1 MRQRGEAMNL
11 LTDDIEDI
19 AEVVKLRLM
28 RNKASLT
35 VYVAKD
41 GDVKLERTHDA
52 RRAKPLPDADIVAAY
67 TGSVPVTDI
76 EDDLVARLNE
86 IRRAA

>member
-1 MRQRGEAMNL
+1 MNL

-19 AEVVKLRLM
+19 AELVKLRLI

-35 VYVAKD
+35 MYVAKD
-41 GDVKLERTHDA
+41 GEVKLERTHDA
-52 RRAKPLPDADIVAAY
+52 RRASPLPDTDIVAAY